1 MVDAA
6 ELAFVILAAEAVC
19 FRRLR
24 NGRYRADIGCRLRE
38 IGDAVMRRLRAFDVC
53 GGAPSAGATNNGIA
67 RIKPR
72 AIGALN
78 ETLKLISYRV
88 NGAYAE
94 HLYFCTFAIFDDR
107 RLRCDRLAEETAIEG
122 DLFQA
127 IGNNL
132 RFRSSSRPLS
142 PLLRV
147 ARVRRLEGRSRS
159 AGLASRSGAFEA
171 LRTRGAL
178 RHERVTTRGFREP
191 LRCQR
196 LSYARL
202 TAALARSRSRPRAGI
217 PRRIRRAPSRPCRKR
232 RHR

>member
-142 PLLRV
+142 TRPEGRESATSRRTLQERGIGV
-147 ARVRRLEGRSRS
+147 AKWSIRGPANAGRLE
-159 AGLASRSGAFEA
+159 
-171 LRTRGAL
+171 T
-178 RHERVTTRGFREP
+178 
-191 LRCQR
+191 
-196 LSYARL
+196 
-202 TAALARSRSRPRAGI
+202 
-217 PRRIRRAPSRPCRKR
+217 
-232 RHR
+232 